1 MTDDDLTHE
10 PDLLDAQLAFEH
22 WRANR
27 ESAREPTPLRLKTV
41 AVNLLVHHSRA
52 LICKTININSMTLK
66 DWVKQAK
73 APSQFVT
80 LPPDEHSPILSQ
92 TQTLKI
98 VFPNG
103 VHVQASHSYSA
114 TELLSAVN
122 ALAYH
127 S

>member
-1 MTDDDLTHE
+1 MPDYDFTHE

-27 ESAREPTPLRLKTV
+27 ESAREPTPLRLKTL

-80 LPPDEHSPILSQ
+80 LPADEKAVKSNQ
-92 TQTLKI
+92 THTLKI

-103 VHVQASHSYSA
+103 VHVQADHSYSV

-122 ALAYH
+122 ALAHH